1 MEQTRQSVKSTF
13 GNGLIMDFA
22 PDTAPNQSLSNALNA
37 TFVTFNG
44 NEGLLQNDMGNA
56 RVESA
61 YLPEGYIPVGTC
73 EFGDIIYVV
82 SYNPLKNKSQI
93 GCFPSPERNLSS
105 SEISNLEQQISSS
118 EFIKIVDDTILGK
131 VTNSRAKHVIY
142 QDKLHA
148 GDKYI
153 ISWGTESVQNYNTI
167 SNIGNS
173 SESLVNTESYWPKL
187 IKVHVVSIEDSG
199 KIIYL
204 DNDVKWYPQK
214 ESPKRVT
221 YKVFG
226 EIWGTRQKTSK
237 EIFNGSAVQIPENSE
252 LLGAQVTKDNFT
264 ETITT
269 NSLFY
274 IDPNNYLILIDSQL
288 TTWYVSKKG
297 NIIKFL
303 ESSEDCEKC
312 DLIQESIDAKFII
325 STEILENTNS
335 STNLDNYRH
344 ALSSNYSVFQSR
356 TPGKLALLFE
366 LEKITG
372 FSCGHKTFKVSEKEY
387 DIYLSF
393 SWETDNYNINPCGVI
408 ITDAVTTNVTATDN
422 NLIPTE
428 DTAYNASRVV
438 DISRVYQ
445 QENPPTGY
453 EDFLAG
459 SFYQEKYQNP
469 KDDSGNVATTILRA
483 YKDQKPQEFYN
494 KGGYYINAASIT
506 KDSAGNRI
514 YTNSNG
520 GTCEI
525 TYLTDDVVVN
535 TYKKSVLKYL
545 GRVSLTEKDGE
556 KNLYQYTVCPCMP
569 YGVLEEFAI
578 TNIIDF
584 NKAQTGEVK
593 LNTWQYYVNSTSM
606 YLTFGFDTFLKE
618 DENEVID
625 FIEFEFYDNNGLAT
639 VYHLSGQESYDSKF
653 TEYFNLDSSLNNGKF
668 LTTYLPEGITD
679 RSARQPIYHTK
690 EQDPL
695 TYADIKDNAEGSYI
709 FRDASGNWA
718 SVTSSLQDDSIVY
731 QNDAGILYYG
741 RPYAVKIKIYK
752 GIQDELGNINSES
765 YLTPITEC
773 RWMWTAPLFNDSYG
787 IVLDFNTCQFE
798 PTLDYYCEFDGTNIQ
813 EKSIEY
819 TPELQQSTE
828 PTSPSKTYLGAQVLK
843 VHADTLPNKGLLQ
856 LSNTYGDSIYL
867 LQDNKTLG
875 TFNIQIT
882 INNSRIEN
890 SSTNIAVE
898 FETSNS
904 SASVP
909 ELLPITGNIDYT
921 KWSKTLLKLLGIT
934 DVTSTAQELW
944 EDDSYKNYCDYF
956 KLTLPEQQLRER
968 DIPLTYLDADGNL
981 QSTKSS
987 YLELTGQSWRNDGF
1001 NFTFDGIRFSKLS
1014 ANRCKTSNQYKV
1026 LCPVIESKLDLAS
1039 YGIDVAQKKD
1049 LSIQEENAFYF
1060 EQVKYIGVSESKGE
1074 DGFISSGIINY
1085 AQGYYP
1091 KLSDFTEIRKG
1102 DWAKFFTQSEEGQNL
1117 ILGSPNTSPFV
1128 ACFYGWG
1135 QQKENCHEWTALEGV
1150 GKIYLQTLLTSQGY
1164 ADIDTKNYHIM
1175 PKTTAR
1181 VGHDNNAENQ
1191 PYTVQ
1196 WGNRSES
1203 GNAIVSLG
1211 LIDSE
1216 TQSIYLLSDWFVSA
1230 IHCKDS
1236 VTWSTDTTGESI
1248 QGQDSDSNTS
1258 WMDLQQFYNK
1268 EDQSAYP
1275 GHSLAHLIASIL
1287 CQMYVVKT
1295 QNSLVYLPNDLVKL
1309 SDNTEE
1315 WKADL
1320 VITMVPT
1327 QTEYTNVNFPEDSDQ
1342 KQYKPSSACFGLKW
1356 PYGTTYRIASLI
1368 DYLRGTL
1375 SYFGYNKY
1383 ASQYYHSNR
1392 GLFYDEASEDDPEST
1407 WIDWEYTGPEDFLL
1421 NVNPKLTT
1429 TTKATEFCYSVPYD
1443 VSNLEAMYTDISM
1456 GIPYKI
1462 GNNKGTTQASIQD
1475 TKIYINTG
1483 TEDSP
1488 VFTEFNERN
1497 AKFKMLTSFLN
1508 TEDTTSMQLQYGK
1521 VELKLN
1527 PSSNLSEVLYWD
1539 GNKINCHNLSKLS
1552 QANSTCYLY
1561 FAAKGDDCRIL
1572 DIRKSHIFNYFYD
1585 E

>member
-13 GNGLIMDFA
+13 SNGLIMDFA

-105 SEISNLEQQISSS
+105 SEISNLTQSVSSA
-118 EFIKIVDDTILGK
+118 EFVKIANDTNLGK
-131 VTNSRAKHVIY
+131 ISNSKAKHVIY

-153 ISWGTESVQNYNTI
+153 ISWGAEGVGNYDTI

-187 IKVHVVSIEDSG
+187 IKVHVVSVEDSG
-199 KIIYL
+199 KITYL
-204 DNDVKWYPQK
+204 DNDVKWYSQR
-214 ESPKRVT
+214 EDFERTT

-226 EIWGTRQKTSK
+226 EIWRARQKTSK
-237 EIFNGSAVQIPENSE
+237 EPSNDIAVQIPEDSE
-252 LLGAQVTKDNFT
+252 LLGAQVTTSNST

-274 IDPNNYLILIDSQL
+274 IDSNNYLTLIDAQF

-303 ESSEDCEKC
+303 ENFEDCEKC
-312 DLIQESIDAKFII
+312 IPTPENIDAKFII
-325 STEILENTNS
+325 STEALKNTNS

-372 FSCGHKTFKVSEKEY
+372 FSCGHKSFKVSNNTY
-387 DIYLSF
+387 DVYLSL

-408 ITDAVTTNVTATDN
+408 ITDAVTTNVSATDN
-422 NLIPTE
+422 KLIPTE
-428 DTAYNASRVV
+428 DTTYNASRVV

-483 YKDQKPQEFYN
+483 YKNQRPQELYN
-494 KGGYYINAASIT
+494 KGGYYINAATIT
-506 KDSAGNRI
+506 KDSSGNKV
-514 YTNSNG
+514 YTNSSG
-520 GTCEI
+520 GTCGI

-535 TYKKSVLKYL
+535 TYKRSVLKYL
-545 GRVSLTEKDGE
+545 GRVSLSEKENE

-668 LTTYLPEGITD
+668 LTTYLPEGNTD
-679 RSARQPIYHTK
+679 RSIRQPIYHTK

-695 TYADIKDNAEGSYI
+695 TYADIKDNTEGSYI

-718 SVTSSLQDDSIVY
+718 SVTSSLQDDSTVY

-752 GIQDELGNINSES
+752 GIQDELGNINNEN

-787 IVLDFNTCQFE
+787 VVLDFNTCQFE
-798 PTLDYYCEFDGTNIQ
+798 PTLDYYCEFDGTAIQ
-813 EKSIEY
+813 EKSVNY
-819 TPELQQSTE
+819 TPELQQKEEPST
-828 PTSPSKTYLGAQVLK
+828 PSKAYLGAQILK
-843 VHADTLPNKGLLQ
+843 VEANQLSNKGLLQ
-856 LSNTYGDSIYL
+856 LSSTYGDSIYL

-875 TFNIQIT
+875 TFNVQVA

-904 SASVP
+904 SASIP
-909 ELLPITGNIDYT
+909 ELLPITGDVDYT
-921 KWSKTLLKLLGIT
+921 KWSKTLLKLLGIN
-934 DVTSTAQELW
+934 DVSSTAQELW

-956 KLTLPEQQLRER
+956 KLALPEQRLQKRNTS
-968 DIPLTYLDADGNL
+968 LTYLDADGNL

-987 YLELTGQSWRNDGF
+987 YLELTGESWRSSGF

-1014 ANRCKTSNQYKV
+1014 ANRYKTSNQCKV

-1039 YGIDVAQKKD
+1039 YGIDVV
-1049 LSIQEENAFYF
+1049 LQESLGIEESNAFYF
-1060 EQVKYIGVSESKGE
+1060 EQVKYIGVSESKGKN
-1074 DGFISSGIINY
+1074 GFISSGIINY
-1085 AQGYYP
+1085 TQNYYP
-1091 KLSDFTEIRKG
+1091 KLSDFTEIEKG

-1117 ILGSPNTSPFV
+1117 ILGSPSTSPFV

-1135 QQKENCHEWTALEGV
+1135 QQATNCHEWTALEGI
-1150 GKIYLQTLLTSQGY
+1150 GKTYLQALLEAQGN
-1164 ADIDTKNYHIM
+1164 DPVDTTNYHII
-1175 PKTTAR
+1175 PKTIAR
-1181 VGHDNNAENQ
+1181 VGHDNKAEEQ
-1191 PYTVQ
+1191 PYSVQ
-1196 WGNRSES
+1196 WGNASES
-1203 GNAIVSLG
+1203 GNTIASLG

-1216 TQSIYLLSDWFVSA
+1216 TQNIYLLSDWFISA
-1230 IHCKDS
+1230 IHCNDS
-1236 VTWSTDTTGESI
+1236 VTWSTGTTGEQI
-1248 QGQDSDSNTS
+1248 QGKDSDSAKY
-1258 WMDLQQFYNK
+1258 WMDLQQFQNK
-1268 EDQSAYP
+1268 TTQTSYP
-1275 GHSLAHLIASIL
+1275 GHSLAQLIASML

-1295 QNSLVYLPNDLVKL
+1295 QNSLVYLPNDLIKL

-1320 VITMVPT
+1320 VITMLPT

-1342 KQYKPSSACFGLKW
+1342 KKYKPSSACFGLKW
-1356 PYGTTYRIASLI
+1356 PYGTTYKIASLI

-1375 SYFGYNKY
+1375 SYFGYNRY
-1383 ASQYYHSNR
+1383 ASQYYRSNR
-1392 GLFYDEASEDDPEST
+1392 GLFYDESSADDPEST

-1443 VSNLEAMYTDISM
+1443 VSSLETMYTDTAV

-1462 GNNKGTTQASIQD
+1462 GNNTGTTQASIQD
-1475 TKIYINTG
+1475 TKIYMNTG
-1483 TEDSP
+1483 TDDSP

-1497 AKFKMLTSFLN
+1497 ASFKLLTSFLDQN
-1508 TEDTTSMQLQYGK
+1508 DSTSMQLEYGDTQ
-1521 VELKLN
+1521 LKLN

-1561 FAAKGDDCRIL
+1561 FAATGDDCRIL